1 MRKKGVNKP
10 IGVHLSP
17 GVKPEYYAE
26 ADVIY
31 LQTGFD
37 LTEQQFRAKIEE
49 ALRIGKPVVVSEYH
63 MDGTTARARAFGD
76 IACSYAGV
84 VGTGNGRGNTVCGS
98 LVEDSKKKDEWD
110 RIQEFA
116 KKNEVELMMFAVLL
130 VAAYDKFG
138 FDEPLPFMVQFN
150 YATDNGY
157 EVMLLAPVADDL
169 DAGVTYDNNGRVMLF
184 GNKRF

>member
-1 MRKKGVNKP
+1 
-10 IGVHLSP
+10 
-17 GVKPEYYAE
+17 
-26 ADVIY
+26 
-31 LQTGFD
+31 
-37 LTEQQFRAKIEE
+37 
-49 ALRIGKPVVVSEYH
+49 
-63 MDGTTARARAFGD
+63 
-76 IACSYAGV
+76 
-84 VGTGNGRGNTVCGS
+84 VGTGNGRGTAVCGS
-98 LVEDSKKKDEWD
+98 LVSQVEKKNEWD

-138 FDEPLPFMVQFN
+138 FDEPLPFMLQFN

-157 EVMLLAPVADDL
+157 EVMLLVPVADDL